1 MDEPYQRQILDYI
14 NQHLLYYS
22 HWKEILPSTISQEI
36 LLDIREHELDVFHNR
51 GYSLQSPNNYI
62 EALVFEHVNQ
72 WLYQN
77 YKESVVFE
85 KDIMIDVK
93 TMIATSSSL
102 IQRPIIQTP
111 SKTISGFKEPITEGD
126 YVQIAR
132 FERELTL
139 NRSWE
144 KANNGGGIVC
154 EGLLPCQLNDVNPLL
169 PNTGITHHIWT
180 NTFYKNNPFIQGFYG
195 KMNSIEAPY
204 VLWMN
209 SELLSMLGLTLDDYK
224 QGLQALNKQNEIALQ
239 FRQWR
244 SKFIDKGS
252 SFVGMESN
260 IAKLEGCD
268 LILRKDYYD
277 KLKEI
282 IPQLCF
288 FTDL

>member
-1 MDEPYQRQILDYI
+1 MDEQYQRQILDYI
-14 NQHLLYYS
+14 NQQLLYYPY
-22 HWKEILPSTISQEI
+22 WKEILPSTISQEI

-77 YKESVVFE
+77 YKDCVILE

-111 SKTISGFKEPITEGD
+111 FKTISGFKEPITEGD

-139 NRSWE
+139 SRSWE
-144 KANNGGGIVC
+144 KANNVGGIVC
-154 EGLLPCQLNDVNPLL
+154 EGLLPCQLNDVNPLW
-169 PNTGITHHIWT
+169 PNREFTHHIWT
-180 NTFYKNNPFIQGFYG
+180 NTFNKDTPFIQGFYG

-209 SELLSMLGLTLDDYK
+209 SELLGRLGLTLDDYK
-224 QGLQALNKQNEIALQ
+224 QGLQALNKQKEIVLQ

-244 SKFIDKGS
+244 SKFID
-252 SFVGMESN
+252 MESN

-288 FTDL
+288 FTDLQLM